1 MVNICSQIND
11 TWKVIERSLQRKPF
25 VVGVIHIR
33 QIPSLMVSSLSA
45 SGAAP
50 CFLKFYAETAEGKR
64 YEGGTKARDN
74 WLGLDQTTQNQLV
87 SLAVPN
93 PPSVLSTSR
102 TPTPRLPQTAA
113 RPRKATA
120 KCADQRRCHPR
131 GTLSASLRPQ
141 TRMCNAVYSP
151 APRRAGLLGEHCVSG
166 ENRMFVSVM
175 A

>member
-11 TWKVIERSLQRKPF
+11 TWKVIERNLQRKPF

-74 WLGLDQTTQNQLV
+74 GW
-87 SLAVPN
+87 AWI
-93 PPSVLSTSR
+93 R
-102 TPTPRLPQTAA
+102 
-113 RPRKATA
+113 RPRTSS
-120 KCADQRRCHPR
+120 
-131 GTLSASLRPQ
+131 SASLSLIHLLFYRRVEPPPPDYHKRQRDTGKRPRSAQ
-141 TRMCNAVYSP
+141 TRGDVILVEHLARPCARKRECAMPSTLR
-151 APRRAGLLGEHCVSG
+151 RRAAPASWA
-166 ENRMFVSVM
+166 ST

>member
-1 MVNICSQIND
+1 MNICSQIND
-11 TWKVIERSLQRKPF
+11 TWKVIERNLQRKPF

-45 SGAAP
+45 SGTAP
-50 CFLKFYAETAEGKR
+50 YFLKFYAETAEGKR

-74 WLGLDQTTQNQLV
+74 GWAWIRRPRTSSSA
-87 SLAVPN
+87 SLSLIHLLFYRRVE
-93 PPSVLSTSR
+93 PP
-102 TPTPRLPQTAA
+102 PPRLPQTAA
-113 RPRKATA
+113 RHRKATA
-120 KCADQRRCHPR
+120 RRADQRRCHPR

-151 APRRAGLLGEHCVSG
+151 APRRAGLLSEHCVSG